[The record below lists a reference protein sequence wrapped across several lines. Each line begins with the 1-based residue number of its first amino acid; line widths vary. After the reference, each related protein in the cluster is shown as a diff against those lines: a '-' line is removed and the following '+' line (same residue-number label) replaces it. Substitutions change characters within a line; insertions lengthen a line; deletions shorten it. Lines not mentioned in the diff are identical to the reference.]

1 MKKRKLWVSIIAGL
15 LALIMV
21 LGIVASAIPTRV
33 SAAESSESIRQRL
46 EALEEERDE
55 IDAQIEELDS
65 DIDANYTEIEGIV
78 AQKNQVDQEIFL
90 LIQQITNTN
99 NQIVEY
105 SLLVADKQDEL
116 DIAQEHLEQLQADS
130 KERIRAMEKNGKI
143 SYWSV
148 LFQANSF
155 TDLLDRLEMI
165 EQIAEADEER
175 IEELCVAAEAVETA
189 KSALEAEVAELE
201 ANKAEMDA
209 MQVTLEEKRAE
220 SDALLQDL
228 VDRGIEFEA
237 LMEEAEEK
245 LESIEADIDEAQDD
259 YEDAKRRE
267 WLAANPGYGS
277 SSTGSTTPSTSA
289 PSSAGWI
296 NPCRYTAFT
305 SAFGWRIHPIY
316 GTRKHHNG
324 VDLAGPTGTPI
335 YASRSGTVSGASYD
349 GSRGYYVIIN
359 HGDGFKSHYYHL
371 THYIVYGGQS
381 VSQGQVIGYMG
392 STGASTGPHL
402 HFGVSYN
409 GSYVNPAN
417 YINI

>member
-1 MKKRKLWVSIIAGL
+1 MKNRKLLVSIIAGL
-15 LALIMV
+15 LALVMV
-21 LGIVASAIPTRV
+21 LGLIAGAIPTRV
-33 SAAESSESIRQRL
+33 SAAESSESIKQRL

-65 DIDANYTEIEGIV
+65 DIDANYSEIEGIV

-116 DIAQEHLEQLQADS
+116 DIAQEHLEQLRADS

-165 EQIAEADEER
+165 EQIADADEAR

-189 KSALEAEVAELE
+189 KSALEVEVAKLE
-201 ANKAEMDA
+201 ENKAEMDA
-209 MQVTLEEKRAE
+209 MHVTLEEKRAE

-237 LMEEAEEK
+237 LMEEAEAE
-245 LESIEADIDEAQDD
+245 LEAIEADIDEAQDD
-259 YEDAKRRE
+259 YEAAKRRE

-296 NPCRYTAFT
+296 RPCRYTAFT

-316 GTRKHHNG
+316 GTQKHHNG

-335 YASRSGTVSGASYD
+335 YAARSGTVSGASYD